1 MRLTLLHTNDL
12 HGNVE
17 GIARTATLVERITA
31 ESPHRVVYVDCGD
44 VEETTS
50 RLSNLTK
57 GVAMHRLLAA
67 AGCEAAAVGNAVWLR
82 YGPQAVTAEAAAV
95 AYPLLCANLKPI
107 EGVHDG
113 VVIDGVGF
121 VGATDTFAR
130 FRSEFDFGIDAVPVV
145 ETVRAVAHRLRTEGA
160 ELVVLLSHM
169 GLDPQYGEETDD
181 VLARELAGSVDLI
194 LGAHSHHALPDGLRV
209 GNVLIAQAGSHGAWL
224 GQVEIEGDERYATL
238 IPVGDD
244 LPSHPGVVAE
254 ADRAERELDESMDE
268 TIAVLAEPLDGRW
281 IAEMLRRRMQAE
293 VGLAVAGALLDHP
306 LPAGPLRRREL
317 WEVCHSAAN
326 PGVTEL
332 TGAQLSQMLQRG
344 SAPGYE
350 AATPRPLRGR
360 PRGKLHAAVPAAL
373 DPDRTYRVAATDVE
387 LGSLGGLV
395 DPEWRLAVRY
405 DFPTIVREAIEA
417 DLLGR

>member
-12 HGNVE
+12 HGDVE
-17 GIARTATLVERITA
+17 GIARAATLVERIRA
-31 ESPHRVVYVDCGD
+31 ETPHRVVYVDCGD

-95 AYPLLCANLKPI
+95 GYPLLCANLTPI
-107 EGVHDG
+107 EGVRDG
-113 VVIDGVGF
+113 VVLDRVGF
-121 VGATDTFAR
+121 VGVTDTFPR
-130 FRSEFDFGIDAVPVV
+130 FRSEFDFGVVAVPVV
-145 ETVRAVAHRLRTEGA
+145 ETVRTVAARLRAEGA

-181 VLARELAGSVDLI
+181 RLARELAGSVDLI
-194 LGAHSHHALPDGLRV
+194 LGAHSHHVLPEGLRV
-209 GNVLIAQAGSHGAWL
+209 GRMLIAQAGSHGAWL
-224 GQVEIEGDERYATL
+224 GRVEVDGAERSATL
-238 IPVGDD
+238 IPIADD
-244 LPSHPGVVAE
+244 VPSHPRVVAE
-254 ADRAERELDESMDE
+254 AERAERELDGAMDE
-268 TIAVLAEPLDGRW
+268 TIAVLAEPLDGGW
-281 IAEMLRRRMQAE
+281 IAEMLRRRLQAD
-293 VGLAVAGALLDHP
+293 VGLAVAGALLDRP
-306 LPAGPLRRREL
+306 LPPGPLRRREL

-344 SAPGYE
+344 SAPEFE

-360 PRGKLHAAVPAAL
+360 PRGRLHAALPAAL

-387 LGSLGGLV
+387 LGRLGGLV
-395 DPEWRLAVRY
+395 DPEWDLAVRY
-405 DFPTIVREAIEA
+405 EFPTIVREAIEA